1 MMFLVTIPFAIF
13 TFGCLALDAGRVDL
27 PAHWAYALGFWL
39 GAGTIYTLL
48 MRKSPAL
55 VHERFRP
62 PKGRDRDRAT
72 RLIALPLMI
81 AHYALAGADAGRF
94 GWSHVPVPVQLAGFA
109 FVAGSLALVGWTLLS
124 NPYASTAVR
133 IQDERD
139 HRVLSTGP
147 YALVRHPMYLGVLLF
162 GLGSGPA
169 LGSWWAGLLL
179 LPLLAVFVRRTLKED
194 RMLHAELKG
203 YAEYAGKVRSR
214 VVPGL
219 F

>member
-1 MMFLVTIPFAIF
+1 MMFLVTFPFAIF
-13 TFGCLALDAGRVDL
+13 TFGCLALGAGRVDL

-39 GAGTIYTLL
+39 GAGLIYTLL

-55 VHERFRP
+55 VQERFRP

-72 RLIALPLMI
+72 RLIAFPLMT
-81 AHYALAGADAGRF
+81 AHYALAGADVGRF
-94 GWSHVPVPVQLAGFA
+94 GWSHVPFPVQLAGFA
-109 FVAGSLALVGWTLLS
+109 FVAASLALVGWTLLS

-139 HRVLSTGP
+139 HHVISTGP

-162 GLGSGPA
+162 GLGSGAA

-203 YAEYAGKVRSR
+203 YADYAGKVRSR